1 MLLLMVR
8 PLPLAMTWADDQV
21 LEKLV
26 IVSYPVLV
34 CGQQAN
40 LAEIKNGDPF
50 GHDPLVIART
60 MAQHG
65 IVLVSWRGS
74 VKGDAS

>member
-1 MLLLMVR
+1 MLLPMVC
-8 PLPLAMTWADDQV
+8 PLPLTTTWADDQV

-26 IVSYPVLV
+26 TVSYPALV
-34 CGQQAN
+34 CAQQAD

-65 IVLVSWRGS
+65 IVLVSWRAFATGPS
-74 VKGDAS
+74 